1 MTTEYQRLGE
11 KVRKLRKE
19 KGMTQER
26 LAELIGRD
34 PRTIVAIEAGK
45 RNPTLKTI
53 QKIAKA
59 LKVKSSDILSS

>member
-1 MTTEYQRLGE
+1 MSTTYEKLGE
-11 KVRKLRKE
+11 RVRKLRKK
-19 KGMTQER
+19 KGITQEK

-34 PRTIVAIEAGK
+34 PRTIVALEAGK

-59 LKVKSSDILSS
+59 LKVKSTDILSF